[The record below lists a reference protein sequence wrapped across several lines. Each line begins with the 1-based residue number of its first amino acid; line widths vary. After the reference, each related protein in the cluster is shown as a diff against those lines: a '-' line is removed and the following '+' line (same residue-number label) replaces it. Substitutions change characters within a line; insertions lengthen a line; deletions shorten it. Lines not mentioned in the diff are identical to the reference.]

1 MGALSVTTSG
11 GLYSFAA
18 ELKFG
23 GQDNLG
29 VAFRLNGDTGDQVQI
44 IVQDD
49 LSAIATIGAAVL
61 GHVVED

>member
-18 ELKFG
+18 ELRFG

-29 VAFRLNGDTGDQVQI
+29 VVFRLNGDTGDQVQI

-49 LSAIATIGAAVL
+49 LSAITTIGAAIL

>member
-1 MGALSVTTSG
+1 
-11 GLYSFAA
+11 LYGFAA

-29 VAFRLNGDTGDQVQI
+29 VVFRLNGDTGDQVQI
-44 IVQDD
+44 IVQ
-49 LSAIATIGAAVL
+49 TIGAAIL